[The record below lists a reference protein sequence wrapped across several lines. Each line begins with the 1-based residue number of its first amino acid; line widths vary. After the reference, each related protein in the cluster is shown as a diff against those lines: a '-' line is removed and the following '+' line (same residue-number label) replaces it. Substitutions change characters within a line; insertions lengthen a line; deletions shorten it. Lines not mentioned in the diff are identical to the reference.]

1 LVRTEALR
9 IKPGNTI
16 AYNNLGIVM
25 FLKRNTDEAVAHFR
39 EALRIK
45 PDFAEAHN
53 NLKRALAVQGK
64 IK

>member
-1 LVRTEALR
+1 
-9 IKPGNTI
+9 
-16 AYNNLGIVM
+16 M